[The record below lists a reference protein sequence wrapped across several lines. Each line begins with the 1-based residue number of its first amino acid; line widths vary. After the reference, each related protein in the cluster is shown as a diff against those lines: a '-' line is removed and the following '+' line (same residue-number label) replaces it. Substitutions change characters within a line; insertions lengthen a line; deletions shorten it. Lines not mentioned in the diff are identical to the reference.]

1 MAHADPESDPAR
13 PDRPAEG
20 RDAPGAARR
29 TLLQVVPSLVT
40 GGVERGTVDVA
51 AAAARAGYRS
61 IVASAGGPMVRELL
75 RAGAEHIERPLA
87 SKNPLTLRRNADWL
101 ADLVAGEGVGLIHA
115 RSRAPAWS
123 AYWAAQ
129 RTGAPFV
136 TTFHG
141 TYSLGAPG
149 KKSYNSVMTRGD
161 RVIAISGFIADHIRT
176 HYEIDPQRLRTI
188 PRGVDAALYDS
199 DAVSA
204 ERVVRLAERWRLP
217 DGMPIVLLPGRL
229 TRWKG
234 QLLLIKA
241 LTAVEEGPV
250 RCLLVGSSQ
259 GREGYRREIETAAAK
274 LGVADMVHVIE
285 DCDDMPAAY
294 KLADVVVSASTDPE
308 AFGRVAVEGQ
318 AMGRPVIAPR
328 HGGALDQ
335 VREGETGWL
344 FNPSDPYDLALKI
357 DLALKLSPEARAA
370 MHAAGVENVR
380 TRFTKERM
388 CADTLAVYDELLG
401 PAPGRAVGSAGERPS

>member
-1 MAHADPESDPAR
+1 MAQAGPESDPES
-13 PDRPAEG
+13 P
-20 RDAPGAARR
+20 ARR

-40 GGVERGTVDVA
+40 GGVERGAVDVA
-51 AAAARAGYRS
+51 AAAAAAGYRS

-75 RAGAEHIERPLA
+75 RHGAEHIDRPLT

-101 ADLVAGEGVGLIHA
+101 AQLIRDEGVDLVHA

-123 AYWAAQ
+123 AYWATQ
-129 RTGAPFV
+129 RTGTPFV

-161 RVIAISGFIADHIRT
+161 RVIAISGFIADHIQA
-176 HYEIDPQRLRTI
+176 HYEIDPTRLRTI
-188 PRGVDAALYDS
+188 PRGIDAALYDS

-204 ERVVRLAERWRLP
+204 ERVIRLAERWRLP
-217 DGMPIVLLPGRL
+217 DGMPVVLLPGRL

-234 QLLLIKA
+234 QLLLLKA
-241 LTAVEEGPV
+241 LTAVECGPV

-259 GREGYRREIETAAAK
+259 GREAYRREIEATADK
-274 LGVADMVHVIE
+274 LGVAGMVHVIE

-328 HGGALDQ
+328 HGGAVDQ
-335 VREGETGWL
+335 VEEGRTGWL
-344 FNPSDPYDLALKI
+344 FNPGDPYDLALKI
-357 DLALKLSPEARAA
+357 DLALKLSPEQRAA
-370 MHAAGVENVR
+370 MHAAGVEAAR

-388 CADTLAVYDELLG
+388 CADTLAIYDELLG
-401 PAPGRAVGSAGERPS
+401 PLESHTAKGGSEAGA

>member
-1 MAHADPESDPAR
+1 MAHAGPESDPAP
-13 PDRPAEG
+13 PD
-20 RDAPGAARR
+20 GARAAKPR

-61 IVASAGGPMVRELL
+61 IVASGGGPMVRELL
-75 RAGAEHIERPLA
+75 RAGAEHIERPLQ
-87 SKNPLTLRRNADWL
+87 SKNPLTLKRNAQWL
-101 ADLVAGEGVGLIHA
+101 AELVGREGVDLVHA

-129 RTGAPFV
+129 RTQTPFV

-141 TYSLGAPG
+141 TYSLNAPG

-161 RVIAISGFIADHIRT
+161 RVIAISSFIAEHIRT
-176 HYEIDPQRLRTI
+176 HYELDATRLRTI
-188 PRGVDAALYDS
+188 PRGIDAALYDPE
-199 DAVSA
+199 AVSA
-204 ERVVRLAERWRLP
+204 ERVIRLAERWRLP

-259 GREGYRREIETAAAK
+259 GREAYRRELEATARE

-328 HGGALDQ
+328 HGGAVDQ

-344 FNPSDPYDLALKI
+344 FKPSDPYDLALKI

-370 MHAAGVENVR
+370 MHAAGVENAR

-388 CADTLAVYDELLG
+388 CADTLKVYDELLG
-401 PAPGRAVGSAGERPS
+401 PMDGPAGESAT